1 MEFATFEHGGKTY
14 RLRRTTFGVQKII
27 ERQYATASDNLRAL
41 VTVQMSLEVETSPG
55 TGLWRKVTEAEFDQ
69 LDDLAAE
76 KIERASIELKR
87 PEEQRQAYALKL
99 LELLPEGTPSQHA
112 EWLARLARKEHA
124 TQDGRLT
131 DPT

>member
-14 RLRRTTFGVQKII
+14 RLKRTTFGVQKIV
-27 ERQYATASDNLRAL
+27 EKQYATASDNLRAM

-55 TGLWRKVTEAEFDQ
+55 TGIFRKVTEAEFDQ

-76 KIERASIELKR
+76 KIEQASISLKK
-87 PEEQRQAYALKL
+87 EDEQRQAYALKL
-99 LELLPEGTPSQHA
+99 LALLPENTPPAHA
-112 EWLARLARKEHA
+112 EWLAKLARQQGQREGEPA
-124 TQDGRLT
+124 